1 MHEKSYEYDKFD
13 CKFQHLADTN
23 LASFSALR
31 AQHNSDFQ
39 CISTFFNKKTRSYS
53 KNEAGSLLEL
63 HTETSISS

>member
-1 MHEKSYEYDKFD
+1 MNEKSYEYDKFD

-39 CISTFFNKKTRSYS
+39 SISTFFNKKLAPIAKTKQDPYS
-53 KNEAGSLLEL
+53 NY
-63 HTETSISS
+63 TPTST